1 MYQATAFQQLAKE
14 IFHPDQD
21 DERVNEKHSEQYH
34 CKCHCSPL
42 FLCNFLLC
50 VADLASHM
58 ANTLQMYI
66 YEAQTPELKQFKV

>member
-14 IFHPDQD
+14 IFHPDED

-34 CKCHCSPL
+34 CKCRCLPFPCSYVISL
-42 FLCNFLLC
+42 
-50 VADLASHM
+50 ADLASHM